1 MQDYWLKNDTS
12 SLRHR
17 DGKLF
22 SNYVVPQHSK
32 DGNSSRKCTASFIRR
47 QNHNGE
53 VVERISWSENESAT
67 GSMLLNSWG
76 TTSKQMEH
84 VDVTIAFSRR
94 CNLITEEMTR
104 S

>member
-1 MQDYWLKNDTS
+1 MRWLTLSLEATISASSQPIYRKKMQDYWLKNDTS
-12 SLRHR
+12 SLGHR

-53 VVERISWSENESAT
+53 VVERIS
-67 GSMLLNSWG
+67 
-76 TTSKQMEH
+76 
-84 VDVTIAFSRR
+84 
-94 CNLITEEMTR
+94 
-104 S
+104 